1 LVVGPVR
8 ADQAVAEVLEAE
20 LAAAVAFPE
29 ALQLAGV
36 AVCGSGVNV
45 PLMIPQVLAALH
57 VTFDGESR
65 SKAFGLYGA
74 VLSLAHILGPVMGG
88 LLTEARLFGS

>member
-1 LVVGPVR
+1 
-8 ADQAVAEVLEAE
+8 
-20 LAAAVAFPE
+20 
-29 ALQLAGV
+29 
-36 AVCGSGVNV
+36 
-45 PLMIPQVLAALH
+45 MLAALH